1 MRKVIFDTETN
12 ELNPQKGS
20 ITEIAM
26 LELNEHNQLT
36 GNFFHSYVNPQQPI
50 SRIASQIT
58 GINFYKIKDAP
69 TINQLKSDILQFM
82 QGKELI
88 SHYLDF
94 NLRMLEH
101 KLQVKLNNPAVD
113 TFKLCRQHFPNT
125 NVSLLSLR
133 KKLKLKKCNLFNSSL
148 MIDCYYIYQI
158 YNLFNLDAFDTNL
171 EA

>member
-12 ELNPQKGS
+12 TLNPQKGS
-20 ITEIAM
+20 IIEIAM

-50 SRIASQIT
+50 SHIASQIT

-69 TINQLKSDILQFM
+69 TIHQLKPDILQFV
-82 QGKELI
+82 QDKELI

-101 KLQVKLNNPAVD
+101 NLQGKLNNPTFD
-113 TFKLCRQHFPNT
+113 TLKLCRQQFPNT
-125 NVSLLSLR
+125 NVSLSTLR
-133 KKLKLKKCNLFNSSL
+133 KKLKLKKCNLFNSPL
-148 MIDCYYIYQI
+148 VLDCYYIYQI
-158 YNLFNLDAFDTNL
+158 YNLFNLDAFDTNP
-171 EA
+171 EV

>member
-12 ELNPQKGS
+12 GLNPQKGR
-20 ITEIAM
+20 IIEISM

-36 GNFFHSYVNPQQPI
+36 GNFFHSYVDPQQPI

-69 TINQLKSDILQFM
+69 TVNQLKPDILQFM

-101 KLQVKLNNPAVD
+101 NLQVKLNNPAVD
-113 TFKLCRQHFPNT
+113 TLKLCRQHFENT
-125 NVSLLSLR
+125 NISLLSLR
-133 KKLKLKKCNLFNSSL
+133 KKLKLKKCNLFNSPL

-171 EA
+171 EV